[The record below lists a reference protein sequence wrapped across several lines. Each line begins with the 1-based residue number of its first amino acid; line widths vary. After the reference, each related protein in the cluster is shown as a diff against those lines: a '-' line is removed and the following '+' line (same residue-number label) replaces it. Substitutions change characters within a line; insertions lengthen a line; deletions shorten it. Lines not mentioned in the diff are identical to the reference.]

1 MIKKIIELS
10 KVFIQDYF
18 QNLYI
23 FQEDNKKLN
32 KKSVFTWLLII
43 TILIIAYLSYEII
56 KWLSARGMAV
66 LFLKVY
72 LPIIATVFM
81 FQAIL
86 ICSNVFYFSK
96 DLEYILPLPIKP
108 IELLIAKFINVISIT
123 YCMELIFLVM
133 PLFIY
138 GVLIVKSLLYFP
150 VMILVLVMFPIF
162 LITIVSLVML
172 IVMQLSKFVK
182 NKDIF
187 QIIIVFIVAF
197 VMIFGEFY
205 LVQTIFEGIAL
216 ELQVD
221 EENREEQAKLNIEKI
236 NNKFD
241 NLNNYF
247 LIINPCINMLTN
259 LNILNILWQLLKLI
273 FISIITF
280 AIFIIFGKILYL
292 KNLLKNIAYINKKKN
307 KRKKIK
313 NKYKKYSK
321 RKSYIKNEFRKIFKE
336 PTFFLQCI
344 FQYLSIIIVLLFLVN
359 IFTPIIIEGMKEDNQ
374 IEEIGFDNVVLQ
386 TMCIVIGILQI
397 IFTFSNLSITAI
409 SREGKNAIFM
419 KTLPVPLYKQ
429 FVWKAMPQIFL
440 NTVAII
446 GLAFILYIN
455 LPQTSIW
462 YYIAGIII
470 GMILN
475 LINSFLMLIVDL
487 RKPNLDWA
495 TETSAIKDNGK
506 KLYQYV
512 FSFAFIWI
520 LSSMSDVLYNVNIK
534 ISLISIIIVM
544 IIIFIIIRTVI
555 KKTINK
561 LFNKII

>member
-221 EENREEQAKLNIEKI
+221 EENREEQARLNIEKI

-544 IIIFIIIRTVI
+544 LIIFIIIRTVI
-555 KKTINK
+555 KKKIDK

>member
-197 VMIFGEFY
+197 V
-205 LVQTIFEGIAL
+205 
-216 ELQVD
+216 
-221 EENREEQAKLNIEKI
+221 
-236 NNKFD
+236 
-241 NLNNYF
+241 
-247 LIINPCINMLTN
+247 
-259 LNILNILWQLLKLI
+259 
-273 FISIITF
+273 
-280 AIFIIFGKILYL
+280 
-292 KNLLKNIAYINKKKN
+292 
-307 KRKKIK
+307 
-313 NKYKKYSK
+313 
-321 RKSYIKNEFRKIFKE
+321 
-336 PTFFLQCI
+336 
-344 FQYLSIIIVLLFLVN
+344 
-359 IFTPIIIEGMKEDNQ
+359 
-374 IEEIGFDNVVLQ
+374 
-386 TMCIVIGILQI
+386 
-397 IFTFSNLSITAI
+397 
-409 SREGKNAIFM
+409 
-419 KTLPVPLYKQ
+419 
-429 FVWKAMPQIFL
+429 
-440 NTVAII
+440 
-446 GLAFILYIN
+446 
-455 LPQTSIW
+455 
-462 YYIAGIII
+462 
-470 GMILN
+470 
-475 LINSFLMLIVDL
+475 
-487 RKPNLDWA
+487 
-495 TETSAIKDNGK
+495 
-506 KLYQYV
+506 
-512 FSFAFIWI
+512 
-520 LSSMSDVLYNVNIK
+520 
-534 ISLISIIIVM
+534 
-544 IIIFIIIRTVI
+544 
-555 KKTINK
+555 
-561 LFNKII
+561 

>member
-1 MIKKIIELS
+1 
-10 KVFIQDYF
+10 
-18 QNLYI
+18 
-23 FQEDNKKLN
+23 
-32 KKSVFTWLLII
+32 
-43 TILIIAYLSYEII
+43 
-56 KWLSARGMAV
+56 
-66 LFLKVY
+66 
-72 LPIIATVFM
+72 
-81 FQAIL
+81 
-86 ICSNVFYFSK
+86 
-96 DLEYILPLPIKP
+96 
-108 IELLIAKFINVISIT
+108 
-123 YCMELIFLVM
+123 
-133 PLFIY
+133 
-138 GVLIVKSLLYFP
+138 
-150 VMILVLVMFPIF
+150 
-162 LITIVSLVML
+162 
-172 IVMQLSKFVK
+172 
-182 NKDIF
+182 
-187 QIIIVFIVAF
+187 
-197 VMIFGEFY
+197 MIFGEFY

-221 EENREEQAKLNIEKI
+221 EENREEQARLNIEKI